1 MLVSTKCVNHSLT
14 GRKIKRGEWEIRM
27 TYSYLFLIWQ
37 RRENLW
43 IVFVCATTISW
54 VSWPSNL
61 LISSIGKVKNYH
73 VIVSSQGRRTLHIR
87 LEGLDKNLSSTTIK
101 SKYPIANVQNLFVI
115 YFKAKKIDCYF
126 QSITFGRASTCN
138 HTYLLVKTARTFQF
152 VVSFKTFVYFQL
164 GWLRN
169 LIIGVVFRLVNQF
182 IFKLVNCHNWSF
194 S

>member
-1 MLVSTKCVNHSLT
+1 MRNQND
-14 GRKIKRGEWEIRM
+14 
-27 TYSYLFLIWQ
+27 LFLIWQ

-43 IVFVCATTISW
+43 IVFVCTTTISW
-54 VSWPSNL
+54 VSWPS
-61 LISSIGKVKNYH
+61 SSVQYVMKKNYH
-73 VIVSSQGRRTLHIR
+73 VVVGTQGRRTLQIR
-87 LEGLDKNLSSTTIK
+87 LEGLDKNLPSTTIK
-101 SKYPIANVQNLFVI
+101 SKYRIANVQNLFVI